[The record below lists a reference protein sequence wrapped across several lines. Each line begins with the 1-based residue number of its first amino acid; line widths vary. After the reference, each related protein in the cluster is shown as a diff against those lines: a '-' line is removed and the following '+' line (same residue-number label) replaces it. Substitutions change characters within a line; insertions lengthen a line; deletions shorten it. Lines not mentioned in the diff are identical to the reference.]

1 RGTGEFVEG
10 NLRSVDPQAP
20 LSPLA
25 TPLTA
30 SAVPRPPG
38 KTRLSH
44 GNPPPSGVGRKST
57 AVPAATRWPSPRT
70 PSPSPPR
77 PPRPYPATM
86 PTRTS
91 PPAAL
96 VRYGTCQH
104 HPSTS
109 GAATLPLT
117 QRAPSRGCRRHPGQ
131 TGGDP
136 TAKGQLNK
144 AAPTGRPGHRLT
156 VVGPH
161 VVAHVGAHDRR
172 CLLRAAGD
180 RPRHCR

>member
-1 RGTGEFVEG
+1 VTSFLLSAGLLWGCPGPTRHRGTGEFAEG

-57 AVPAATRWPSPRT
+57 AVPAATRWPSPST
-70 PSPSPPR
+70 PSPRPPR

-96 VRYGTCQH
+96 VRCGTCQH

-117 QRAPSRGCRRHPGQ
+117 QRAP
-131 TGGDP
+131 
-136 TAKGQLNK
+136 
-144 AAPTGRPGHRLT
+144 AA
-156 VVGPH
+156 
-161 VVAHVGAHDRR
+161 VVADIRAKLAAIRR
-172 CLLRAAGD
+172 QKAS
-180 RPRHCR
+180 